1 MRKFAVIGYP
11 LGHTMSPE
19 IHRRLFELSGREGEY
34 EVLAI
39 PPEKLRENFPQLRE
53 LAGFNVTIPHK
64 VAVMEMTGA
73 LDESARRYGAV
84 NVVDCRGPV
93 TGYNTDCVGFLQTV
107 RLTGADLSR
116 PVCVVGAG
124 GVGRMFA
131 IESAVQGAPVTVA
144 VLPKDLPLAEKVRE
158 EILSL
163 CPQAEVRC
171 VLSDGLSGDF
181 ELLINAT
188 PCGMY
193 PNTAAMPVGEEVLS
207 RCRVVFDAVYNPTRT
222 LLLQRAEA
230 AGCRIAG
237 GMAMLVWQA
246 VAAHEI
252 WDGVSYR
259 REDIDAL
266 VEEMA
271 RAVDRKFA

>member
-1 MRKFAVIGYP
+1 
-11 LGHTMSPE
+11 MSPE

-34 EVLAI
+34 EILEI
-39 PPEKLRENFPQLRE
+39 PPEKLRENFPRLRE

-64 VAVMEMTGA
+64 VAIAEMTGA

-93 TGYNTDCVGFLQTV
+93 TGYNTDCVGFLQSV
-107 RLTGADLSR
+107 RLLGADLAR

-144 VLPKDLPLAEKVRE
+144 VLPGDLPLAEKVRG
-158 EILSL
+158 EILAL
-163 CPQAEVRC
+163 RPQAEVRC
-171 VLSDGLSGDF
+171 TSLDGLCGDF

-193 PNTAAMPVGEEVLS
+193 PNTAAMPVEEKVLS
-207 RCRVVFDAVYNPTRT
+207 RCRVVFDAVYNPTKT
-222 LLLQRAEA
+222 LLLQRAGA
-230 AGCRIAG
+230 AGCRTAG